1 MSWNVMRGNL
11 MSPTPDT
18 KPARFLKIGLVLD
31 TSLDPADG
39 VQQYVVMV
47 GEWLRAQGHDVHYL
61 VGETRE
67 RDLPN
72 IHSLARN
79 FKVQFNGNRTTIPL
93 PTSRRKLRDFIQR
106 ERFDVLHVQTP
117 HHPLLAQR
125 LVLAAGQQTA
135 VVGTFHI
142 LPYDWLARWS
152 TKALGL
158 WLRPSLKRLD
168 ALLAV
173 SPSAA
178 EFVGWAFG
186 MEAKVL
192 PNVIDYERFAS
203 AQPYA
208 AADDRLNILFLGRL
222 VQRKGCRYLL
232 EAVTRLNRSTLPPFR
247 VTICGKGEL
256 MDELK
261 QYVRDHDLDDIVN
274 FAGFVSEEDKPSYYA
289 DADIAVF
296 PSTGGESFG
305 IVLIEAMASGRATVL
320 AGNNPGYA
328 TVMAPQPDL
337 LFEPSDTQELAN
349 LLTHYLTDDQA
360 RTQMA
365 RWGGDYAKR
374 FDVNLIGQELV
385 DLYERL
391 LQDRNV

>member
-1 MSWNVMRGNL
+1 M
-11 MSPTPDT
+11 PKKPDT
-18 KPARFLKIGLVLD
+18 KAARSLKIGLVLD
-31 TSLDPADG
+31 ASLDPADG
-39 VQQYVVMV
+39 VQQYVVMI
-47 GEWLRAQGHDVHYL
+47 GEWLRSQGHDVHYL
-61 VGETRE
+61 VGETHD

-79 FKVQFNGNRTTIPL
+79 FKVRFNGNRTTIPL
-93 PTSRRKLRDFIQR
+93 PTSRRKLREFMNRQQ
-106 ERFDVLHVQTP
+106 FDVLHVQTP

-125 LVLAAGQQTA
+125 LVLAAGQRTA

-158 WLRPSLKRLD
+158 WLRPSLKRFD
-168 ALLAV
+168 EMLAV

-178 EFVGWAFG
+178 EFVRWAFG

-203 AQPYA
+203 AEPLQP
-208 AADDRLNILFLGRL
+208 DDKKLNILFLGRL

-232 EAVTRLNRSTLPPFR
+232 EAVARLDHQTLPPFR

-256 MDELK
+256 MEELK
-261 QYVRDHDLDDIVN
+261 QYVHEHDLDDVVS
-274 FAGFVSEEDKPSYYA
+274 FAGFVSEEDKPRYYA

-320 AGNNPGYA
+320 AGDNPGYA
-328 TVMAPQPDL
+328 TVMSPQPDL
-337 LFEPSDTQELAN
+337 LFEPTDTKVLAN
-349 LLTHYLTDDQA
+349 LLTHYLTNDDA
-360 RTQMA
+360 RMRMA
-365 RWGGDYAKR
+365 QWGGDYAKR
-374 FDVNLIGQELV
+374 FDVNLVGQELV
-385 DLYERL
+385 ELYERL
-391 LQDRNV
+391 LKSRNV